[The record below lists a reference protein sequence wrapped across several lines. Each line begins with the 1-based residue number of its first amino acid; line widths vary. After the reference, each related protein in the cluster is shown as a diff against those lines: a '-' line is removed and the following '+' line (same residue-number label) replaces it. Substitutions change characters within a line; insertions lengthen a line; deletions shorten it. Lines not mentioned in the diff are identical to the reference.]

1 MTALFISLLL
11 ALVNLPTRDNAVA
24 QTPIY
29 ENLNTLEVKRFELQS
44 ELSNMNVKT
53 VVRDS
58 IGYLWI
64 GTQNGLNRYDG
75 TRVKQYFANPKD
87 PSSLSDNYI
96 QYLFVDSE
104 GVLWILVPDSF
115 LRYNENTDSFTRY
128 QFTDE
133 KKNTHTSNPGAITE
147 GADGIIWIG
156 TPEQGLYSFDKKTGK
171 FEFKP
176 LNAQNIDSM
185 TFDDKGRL
193 WIGSPG
199 KVYVYNVG
207 NNTYKELDV
216 PLNEVVVAI
225 NPLQGQLITRNSFF
239 HIVENENK
247 IEFVQTKEKPP
258 FITAEIL
265 SVLETDRF
273 LFFGTRGKGVL
284 QYSKEDRTFNS
295 QQFENNSHFSIGDN
309 TIRQIYEDKY
319 GTLWL
324 STENGL
330 NTIYSNDNKFINYSY
345 ERGDLVS
352 NLVTAFIEDP
362 EGKIWISTYNG
373 VNIYDPENK
382 NFKTITSVKNN
393 KGEKIEVAN
402 VRDIINDSN
411 GNIWLLLKG
420 GVIKYNPF
428 SQTGELYHLKYEET
442 EAADLL
448 CIYYADNSIWVGS
461 YGNGVFRLNPLNG
474 EVEEYFNTLNSNISS
489 DYIKEIIQLSDG
501 RYCFATLRTGIDIYD
516 AKNHIFENKTFSD
529 LTDNYVSDYINSIFQ
544 DSKGNIWVLSWHGA
558 FILDGNGNLI
568 LSLSTNDGLP
578 SNELNAITEDQFN
591 SIWIGTENGLARV
604 FNYLDDLHLSN
615 YTIEDGLTYNMI
627 STGAL
632 LSSKEGS
639 VYIGTPNG
647 IDLYDN
653 KRPPQEKRADP
664 PVLIGLKIFDEEI
677 TPGKKIDGRII
688 LEKPLNEL
696 SKIKLNHNQNN
707 ISLIFASWDFN
718 KMHTRRY
725 AYQLEGVDKNW
736 ITTDSKGIANYN
748 NLAPGKY
755 LFRVKTMNVNGIW
768 SPVTELEIK
777 ITPPWWITW
786 WAITLYC
793 LIVVF
798 IGYSIYRFLRNREKM
813 RQEMRISKMEREKE
827 NEIYEIKQRLYTNIT
842 HDMRTALTLISG
854 PIKHALK
861 NEELPDNI
869 KEGFGIVDRN
879 TGYLKSLIDQVLDF
893 RKIEVG
899 LVKPELQKVEI
910 SSFLKGITQMFSSYA
925 ELKGIKLSCDVNEE
939 EIYAYFDKSMMA
951 KVMYNLL
958 GNAIKF
964 TPENGEVKVES
975 YIDNDKLIILVKDTG
990 IGMDESSISKIFEEF
1005 YQIYPTDSQENV
1017 NYKAGSGI
1025 GLSIV
1030 KKYIELHKGTIT
1042 VESEV
1047 GKGSSFI
1054 ISLNRNFAWSGL
1066 KEEPKDILETDLPD
1080 IKLEHIARFDDKP
1093 DHTSLVNQRFSKDKE
1108 TVLVVD
1114 DNKDIVK
1121 YLQTCLQN
1129 DFNVLTAFN
1138 GKEGMELALKEL
1150 PDIIISDV
1158 MMPETDGFGFA
1169 SLLKENEL
1177 TRHIPILFLTAKTS
1191 HEDAING
1198 LSLGAVDYL
1207 TKPFNEEILLA
1218 KLKNLIFDRNALR
1231 ERIKQQFESGGSLHR
1246 AATENNDKKD
1256 SSMDHSLEA
1265 RTDVLADPF
1274 LNKVID
1280 FINENLENPK
1290 LSIELLQDHFKL
1302 SKMQL
1307 YRKLKAISDLTAG
1320 DLIRELRMKRAE
1332 ELLREGI
1339 LNVSEIA
1346 YKLDFSD
1353 PFHFSKSFKKRTGMS
1368 PTEYKNQFSSIS

>member
-1 MTALFISLLL
+1 MTALFIAFLLTL
-11 ALVNLPTRDNAVA
+11 INLPGRDNAVA
-24 QTPIY
+24 AIPKF
-29 ENLNTLEVKRFELQS
+29 ENLNSLEVKRFEQQS
-44 ELSNMNVKT
+44 ELSNLNIKT
-53 VVRDS
+53 VIRDS
-58 IGYLWI
+58 TGYLWI

-75 TRVKQYFANPKD
+75 ARVRQYFANPKD

-104 GVLWILVPDSF
+104 GILWILVPDSF

-128 QFTDE
+128 KFTDE

-147 GADGIIWIG
+147 GSDGIIWIG
-156 TPEQGLYSFDKKTGK
+156 TPEQGLYAFDKKTGK

-185 TFDDKGRL
+185 IFDDKGRL

-216 PLNEVVVAI
+216 PLNEVVVSI
-225 NPLQGQLITRNSFF
+225 NPNQGQLLTRNSFF
-239 HIVENENK
+239 HIVENGNN
-247 IEFVQTKEKPP
+247 IEFIQTQEKPP

-319 GTLWL
+319 GTVWL

-330 NTIYSNDNKFINYSY
+330 NTIYSTDNKFTNYSY

-362 EGKIWISTYNG
+362 EGKIWISTFNG
-373 VNIYDPENK
+373 VNIYNPEDK
-382 NFKTITSVKNN
+382 TFDTITSVKNN
-393 KGEKIEVAN
+393 KGGKIDVSN
-402 VRDIINDSN
+402 VRDIINDSH
-411 GNIWLLLKG
+411 GNIWFLLKG
-420 GVIKYNPF
+420 GVIKYNPV
-428 SQTGELYHLKYEET
+428 SQTGEFYHIKYENS
-442 EAADLL
+442 EASDLL
-448 CIYYADNSIWVGS
+448 SIYYADNSIWIGS
-461 YGNGVFRLNPLNG
+461 YGNGVFRLNPVTG
-474 EVEEYFNTLNSNISS
+474 EVEECFNTFNSDISS
-489 DYIKEIIQLSDG
+489 DYIKEIIKLADG

-516 AKNHIFENKTFSD
+516 SKKHSFENKTFSD
-529 LTDNYVSDYINSIFQ
+529 LTDNYVSDYINSILQ
-544 DSKGNIWVLSWHGA
+544 DSNGNLWVLSWHGA
-558 FILDGNGNLI
+558 FILDPVGEII

-578 SNELNAITEDQFN
+578 SNELNAITEDQFKT
-591 SIWIGTENGLARV
+591 IWIGTENGLARV
-604 FNYLDDLHLSN
+604 YNYLEDLHLSN
-615 YTIEDGLTYNMI
+615 YTVEDGLTYNMV

-639 VYIGTPNG
+639 IYIGTPNG
-647 IDLYDN
+647 IDLFEN
-653 KRPPQEKRADP
+653 KLPPQEKRSEA
-664 PVLIGLKIFDEEI
+664 PVLVGLKIYDEEI
-677 TPGKKIDGRII
+677 TPGKKVDGRII

-696 SKIKLNHNQNN
+696 SKIRLNHNQNN
-707 ISLIFASWDFN
+707 ISLVFASWDFN

-725 AYQLEGVDKNW
+725 SYKLEGVDKNW

-768 SPVTELEIK
+768 SPETVLEIK

-786 WAITLYC
+786 WAITFYC
-793 LIVVF
+793 LFAVF
-798 IGYSIYRFLRNREKM
+798 IGYSIFRFLRNREKM

-854 PIKHALK
+854 PIKHAL
-861 NEELPDNI
+861 NNDELPDNI
-869 KEGFGIVDRN
+869 KEGFDIVDRN

-899 LVKPELQKVEI
+899 LVKPEVQKVEI
-910 SSFLKGITQMFSSYA
+910 NSFLKGITQMFSSYA
-925 ELKGIKLSCDVNEE
+925 ELKGIKLTCEVSEE
-939 EIYAYFDKSMMA
+939 KIFAYFDKSMMA

-958 GNAIKF
+958 GNALKF
-964 TPENGEVKVES
+964 TPENGEVKVVCYVE
-975 YIDNDKLIILVKDTG
+975 NDKLIIIVKDTG
-990 IGMDESSISKIFEEF
+990 IGMDESRISKIFEEF
-1005 YQIYPTDSQENV
+1005 YQIYPTGSQEDS

-1042 VESEV
+1042 VESEL

-1054 ISLNRNFAWSGL
+1054 ISLDRDFAWSGL
-1066 KEEPKDILETDLPD
+1066 KEEPEEKVESALPE
-1080 IKLEHIARFDDKP
+1080 IELEHIARFDDKS
-1093 DHTSLVNQRFSKDKE
+1093 DNNSQLDQKFSKDKE
-1108 TVLVVD
+1108 TILIVD
-1114 DNKDIVK
+1114 DNKDIIK
-1121 YLQTCLQN
+1121 YLQTCLEN
-1129 DFNVLTAFN
+1129 DFNVITAYN
-1138 GKEGMELALKEL
+1138 GKEGMQIALKEL

-1169 SLLKENEL
+1169 TMLKENEL

-1231 ERIKQQFESGGSLHR
+1231 EKIRHQLESGSVISSHIR
-1246 AATENNDKKD
+1246 NKDTAKDTAITDKTVSSTE
-1256 SSMDHSLEA
+1256 A
-1265 RTDVLADPF
+1265 PADPF

-1280 FINENLENPK
+1280 FINENLENPE
-1290 LSIELLQDHFKL
+1290 LSIDFILDHFKL

-1320 DLIRELRMKRAE
+1320 DLIREMRMKRAE
-1332 ELLREGI
+1332 ELLREGR

-1353 PFHFSKSFKKRTGMS
+1353 PFHFSKSFKKHTGMS
-1368 PTEYKNQFSSIS
+1368 PSEYKNQYSSIS